1 MKSLL
6 LILSLFIFATLNAQK
21 GSSKSGKWHN
31 SDKTESSD
39 FTPLKKSGVSYIL
52 TNDND
57 NIYVDLKI
65 DDSEV
70 QNKILRGGLIIW
82 INMDGNTLKKMGV
95 RYPIGS
101 EKQSAHNKTMQIE
114 NPVNQNVSQGNPLS
128 MANTIELI
136 GFFNE
141 TERHFPAEN
150 HDNFRASVRFDEVG
164 ALKYK
169 MIMPIAKL
177 PVRNTKEKNGTV
189 PFTLGIE
196 YGFPFEMNKSVEN
209 KKSVPSTSNQSGEYH
224 SGSAKGK
231 KPGQGSHTES
241 GNKMGSSGVGRNA
254 KGNQMETGSEELWI
268 KDIGLATSR

>member
-1 MKSLL
+1 MKSSL
-6 LILSLFIFATLNAQK
+6 LILSLFIFASLNAQK
-21 GSSKSGKWHN
+21 VNSKSGKWH
-31 SDKTESSD
+31 SGDKAEDSD
-39 FTPLKKSGVSYIL
+39 FIPLRKSGVSYIL

-57 NIYVDLKI
+57 YIYIDLKI
-65 DDSEV
+65 EDSEA
-70 QNKILRGGLIIW
+70 QNMILRGGLVIW
-82 INMDGNTLKKMGV
+82 INMDGKSLKKMGV

-101 EKQSAHNKTMQIE
+101 EKQSVHNKSMQFE
-114 NPVNQNVSQGNPLS
+114 SSENQNISQGNLLS

-136 GFFNE
+136 GFINE

-150 HDNFRASVRFDEVG
+150 HDNFRASVRFDEAG

-169 MIMPIAKL
+169 IIMPIAKL

-241 GNKMGSSGVGRNA
+241 GSKTGSSGIGRNS
-254 KGNQMETGSEELWI
+254 KGNQMETGSEEFWI
-268 KDIGLATSR
+268 KDIGLASSK